1 MNIPC
6 PQKIDCGPGGPSV
19 NGFDWPVT
27 NYSSEDP
34 DRPIF
39 IAQNWGWDYTHIPPL
54 CGNCP
59 PRDCMVIATNFF
71 STEEAG
77 RCAEVAQAFCANG
90 QVITAQVDVPCEI
103 ITTRVDP
110 TNGGD
115 PGNNKKLYYNG
126 PESCTVYCPDGT
138 PFTATIPAGRF
149 VADSQEIVDRMAMS
163 EACRL
168 ANLSKNCQPGGAA
181 CPWMLCPD
189 EFFERSVATG
199 TGTGIT
205 YTISEGS
212 LPPGL
217 TLSADGIISGTP
229 GKNFGE
235 YTAVCRKS
243 SAANPDQ
250 FIEFPIWIRIF
261 GFNEASTT
269 LKAGRIGFAYSYQL
283 KFAGQIPGNT
293 PRIEPVHAG
302 GIGVPGLGVSLTG
315 LISGTPTTAG
325 TYDIALQITDGCGG
339 VCQEVF
345 QLTIYAVAN
354 EEITTVACPTN
365 PAITITLDPPIEVGR
380 YNGPAGTAQGLV
392 DSQAQVDAIA
402 QAQAQLELAGC
413 GCRITQVV
421 YSTPPSI
428 RSGHTFSTN
437 CSITFGSVHWNG
449 VAWTPGG
456 FGNFNVNGGP
466 YNWHQKYVD
475 NVGVC
480 PAPGLWGFF
489 VNGLPFKVLFFQ
501 YYESPCFP

>member
-90 QVITAQVDVPCEI
+90 QAITAQVDVPCEI

-126 PESCTVYCPDGT
+126 PESCTVFCPDGT
-138 PFTATIPAGRF
+138 PFTSTIPAGRF

-261 GFNEASTT
+261 GFNESAT
-269 LKAGRIGFAYSYQL
+269 LKAGRIGFAYSYQV

-325 TYDIALQITDGCGG
+325 TYDVALQISDGCGG
-339 VCQEVF
+339 VCQESF

-354 EEITTVACPTN
+354 EEITRVVCPTN
-365 PAITITLDPPIEVGR
+365 PLLFVELTTPIEVGR
-380 YNGPAGTAQGLV
+380 FNGPAGTAQFQV
-392 DSQAQVDAIA
+392 DSFAKNEAYLEA
-402 QAQAQLELAGC
+402 QALLAAAGC
-413 GCRITQVV
+413 GCYFT
-421 YSTPPSI
+421 
-428 RSGHTFSTN
+428 
-437 CSITFGSVHWNG
+437 SITNPALNEEFVTASCNIPTSAYNFSGGVFSPLGVNLTFGVGATNMHTWFAGSFLH
-449 VAWTPGG
+449 AQTI
-456 FGNFNVNGGP
+456 NVCFFRAGSP
-466 YNWHQKYVD
+466 LTWD
-475 NVGVC
+475 NVLVT
-480 PAPGLWGFF
+480 
-489 VNGLPFKVLFFQ
+489 
-501 YYESPCFP
+501 YYHKSH